1 VYLWQIK
8 KSPFLKKGLEIDM
21 KKDNK
26 AVIYWLLIGCS
37 LIFIMVVVGGI
48 TRLTHSGLSI
58 SNYKLISGTI
68 PPMNEIEWNEAFE
81 LYKQYPEYQKLNN
94 TFTLQEFKDI
104 YFWEW
109 IHRVIGRFIGLVFII
124 PFIYFL
130 IQKQLSKST
139 IKKAIILLV
148 MGGLQGFLGWYM
160 VKSGLVNKP
169 DVSHYRL
176 AAHLTT
182 AFLTFA
188 YTFWVALDLM
198 FPERKTVVK
207 KLRNFIRIGLV
218 VLIIQI
224 IYGAFVAGLDAG
236 WIHNHWPFMNESK
249 LVHETVYLEQS
260 PTYLNFIEGKSG
272 VQFVHR
278 TLAYIVVIFTLS
290 IWYRAKRMKLS
301 SFQSKGINSL
311 LIMVGIQFL
320 LGVLTLIYAVPV
332 WLGVSHQVGAFILL
346 SAMIFT
352 LHRFTK

>member
-1 VYLWQIK
+1 
-8 KSPFLKKGLEIDM
+8 M

-26 AVIYWLLIGCS
+26 KVIYWLLTGCA

-68 PPMNEIEWNEAFE
+68 PPMNDAEWEAAFD

-94 TFTLQEFKDI
+94 QFSIQDFKDI

-109 IHRVIGRFIGLVFII
+109 IHRVIGRFIGLVFLL

-130 IQKQLSKST
+130 ITKQLTKPT
-139 IKKAIILLV
+139 IKKALLLL
-148 MGGLQGFLGWYM
+148 GLGSLQGFLGWYM
-160 VKSGLVNKP
+160 VKSGLVDNP

-182 AFLTFA
+182 AFITFA
-188 YTFWVALDLM
+188 ATFWVALDLM
-198 FPERKTVVK
+198 FPSRKEINVA
-207 KLRNFIRIGLV
+207 LRNLIRWSLA
-218 VLIIQI
+218 VLLLQI

-236 WIHNHWPFMNESK
+236 FIHNHWPMMSEGKFI
-249 LVHETVYLEQS
+249 HDTVYTEQI
-260 PTYLNFIEGKSG
+260 PVYKNFIEGKSG

-278 TLAYIVVIFTLS
+278 ILAFIVVGFIVSIFIKSKKRSLTLNQ
-290 IWYRAKRMKLS
+290 K
-301 SFQSKGINSL
+301 KGINYL

-320 LGVLTLIYAVPV
+320 LGVFTILLQVPV
-332 WLGVSHQVGAFILL
+332 WLGVVHQVGAFFLL
-346 SAMIFT
+346 SAMTFT
-352 LHRFTK
+352 LHRFSK